1 MARKTVRQDGNI
13 DLQLPGITDKLD
25 CFAGIGTL
33 PPPEALRGV
42 PESRMNLPMD
52 HDLLEEKSLRDPQ
65 VLEDPVAYHRALAAR
80 PIHFDPHLGIYLC
93 GSYALMREMLRRP
106 DVFSSVGSQNAD
118 SLRPAPPEVA
128 ALRRAGYP
136 QVDTLVTND
145 PPAHTRIREM
155 IDEPF
160 RPRSVMA
167 LRGAIRG
174 IVGETID
181 DFIDAGECEVVS
193 QLAVPIPI
201 KVIADMLGLDR
212 SLAPKVK
219 IWSDASVEPLGMMAS
234 DERLIECA
242 RLMREFQDVIAA
254 ELEARRVT
262 PRDDLLTRLV
272 SARDAAGNGFTM
284 AEMLSLTQQFLVAG
298 NETTTN
304 AIAAGVQLLAERPDL
319 AEELAANPH
328 PTRLRTFADEVLRL
342 ESPVQGLFRVVR
354 RDVEIGG
361 VRLPAGARIM
371 LRFAA
376 ANRDPAQY
384 ADPDVLDIAR
394 RNAGTH
400 LAFGAGIHHC
410 IGANL
415 AREELVQ
422 TFAMLLARARGFEF
436 VPEQNDYRHHPSMIL
451 RGLERLHIRFE
462 PRRTSDDTG
471 R

>member
-1 MARKTVRQDGNI
+1 
-13 DLQLPGITDKLD
+13 
-25 CFAGIGTL
+25 
-33 PPPEALRGV
+33 
-42 PESRMNLPMD
+42 MD
-52 HDLLEEKSLRDPQ
+52 HDVLEEKSLRHPDVQENPA
-65 VLEDPVAYHRALAAR
+65 AYHRALTGR
-80 PIHFDPHLGIYLC
+80 SIHYDAELGIYLC
-93 GSYALMREMLRRP
+93 GNYALMREMLRRP
-106 DVFSSVGSQNAD
+106 DVFSSVGSQNAE
-118 SLRPAPPEVA
+118 SLRPAPPEA
-128 ALRRAGYP
+128 IALRRGGYP

-160 RPRSVMA
+160 RPRSIMA
-167 LRGAIRG
+167 LTASIRE

-181 DFIDAGECEVVS
+181 AFIEAGECEVVS
-193 QLAVPIPI
+193 QLAIPIPV
-201 KVIADMLGLDR
+201 KVIADLLGLDG
-212 SLAPKVK
+212 SLAAKVK
-219 IWSDASVEPLGMMAS
+219 VWSDASVDPLGMMAS

-242 RLMREFQDVIAA
+242 GLIREFQGFIAA
-254 ELEARRVT
+254 ELEARRCE

-272 SARDAAGNGFTM
+272 TARDADGNGFTM
-284 AEMLSLTQQFLVAG
+284 PEMLSLTQQFLVAG

-304 AIAAGVQLLAERPDL
+304 AIAAGVELLTRQPELAEDL
-319 AEELAANPH
+319 AARREPA
-328 PTRLRTFADEVLRL
+328 RLRTFANEVLRL

-354 RDVEIGG
+354 RDVDIGG

-376 ANRDPAQY
+376 ANRDPAKY
-384 ADPDVLDIAR
+384 DDPDEIDLSR

-422 TFAMLLARARGFEF
+422 TFDMLLARARGFEF
-436 VPEQNDYRHHPSMIL
+436 VPGKNDHRHHPSMIL
-451 RGLERLHIRFE
+451 RGLEQLYVRFE
-462 PRRTSDDTG
+462 PRSSDDTG